1 MVWTERE
8 ENEMGKTVI
17 EKIVEHNTG
26 RSVKPG
32 DIVTVNVDR
41 VMIHDIFI
49 PFVAEKF
56 KEMGFEKLWDP
67 DKVVLIYDH
76 LVPAS
81 QLDDTRHFHVGD
93 AFAAKYGMTHV
104 HRSDGI
110 CHQLMTEAGYVK
122 PGDVTFGTD
131 SHTTTYGCVGA
142 FSSGIGYTEMASIL
156 GTGTMWIRVPET
168 IKVVINGKLPEN
180 VMSKDVILRLIGD
193 LGADGATYKALEF
206 SGSAVESM
214 TVASRM
220 TISNMAIEAGAKC
233 ALFTPDEKTA
243 EYCDVTLNDYQKS
256 LFGDPD
262 ANYCRVME
270 YNAEDFVPVMACPS
284 QVDKIRNVSGLEGTE
299 IDQVFIGSC
308 TNGRLEDL
316 AAAAEVLKGKK
327 VAKFVKLI
335 VTPASRKIYRQAADL
350 GILETLAESGAM
362 ITHPGCGLCCGRAGG
377 ILTDG
382 ERVVATNNRNF
393 LGRMGTSKVRSISP
407 PRERLRHVQW
417 PVRSFVRNRKNAS
430 TTVSKSSICRYHP
443 IEIQNPV
450 IRISRSH
457 TLRLSLITGFYI

>member
-1 MVWTERE
+1 
-8 ENEMGKTVI
+8 MGETVI
-17 EKIVEHNTG
+17 EKIIRNNVGHT
-26 RSVKPG
+26 VKPG

-56 KEMGFEKLWDP
+56 EEMGFKKLWDP

-81 QLDDTRHFHVGD
+81 QLDDIRHFHVGD
-93 AFAAKYGMTHV
+93 AFAEKYGMKNV

-122 PGDVTFGTD
+122 PGNIVFGTD

-156 GTGTMWIRVPET
+156 GTGTMWIKVPET
-168 IKVVINGKLPEN
+168 IKVVIDGELPAN

-193 LGADGATYKALEF
+193 LGADGATYRALEF
-206 SGSAVESM
+206 TGGAVKNMS
-214 TVASRM
+214 VASRM
-220 TISNMAIEAGAKC
+220 TIANMAIEAGAKC

-243 EYCDVTLNDYQKS
+243 EYCEIELNDFQKS
-256 LFGDPD
+256 LVGDGD
-262 ANYCRVME
+262 AAYLKTMTYRG
-270 YNAEDFVPVMACPS
+270 EDFVPVMACPS
-284 QVDKIRNVSGLEGTE
+284 QVDKIRDVSTLEGTE

-327 VAKFVKLI
+327 VADYVKLI
-335 VTPASRKIYRQAADL
+335 VTPASRKIYRQAIEL
-350 GILETLAESGAM
+350 GILDTLAEAGAM

-393 LGRMGTSKVRSISP
+393 LGRMGTSKVEIYLASP
-407 PRERLRHVQW
+407 KTAAACAVAG
-417 PVRSFVRNRKNAS
+417 KI
-430 TTVSKSSICRYHP
+430 VSPK
-443 IEIQNPV
+443 
-450 IRISRSH
+450 
-457 TLRLSLITGFYI
+457 

>member
-1 MVWTERE
+1 
-8 ENEMGKTVI
+8 MGKTVI
-17 EKIVEHNTG
+17 EKIIEHNTG
-26 RSVKPG
+26 KEVKPG

-81 QLDDTRHFHVGD
+81 QLDDTRHFHTGD
-93 AFAAKYGMTHV
+93 AFAEKYGMTHV

-122 PGDVTFGTD
+122 PGNIAFGTD

-156 GTGTMWIRVPET
+156 GTGTMWIKVPET

-206 SGSAVESM
+206 SGSAVENM

-243 EYCDVTLNDYQKS
+243 EYCDITLNDYQKS
-256 LFGDPD
+256 LVGDTD
-262 ANYCRVME
+262 ANYCKVME
-270 YNAEDFVPVMACPS
+270 YKAEDFVPVMACPS
-284 QVDKIRNVSGLEGTE
+284 QVDKIRNVSELEGTE

-327 VAKFVKLI
+327 VADFVKLI
-335 VTPASRKIYRQAADL
+335 VTPASRKIYRQADEM
-350 GILETLAESGAM
+350 GILDTLAEAGAI
-362 ITHPGCGLCCGRAGG
+362 ITHPGCGLCCGRTGG

-393 LGRMGTSKVRSISP
+393 LGRMGTSKVQIYLASP
-407 PRERLRHVQW
+407 
-417 PVRSFVRNRKNAS
+417 KTAAS
-430 TTVSKSSICRYHP
+430 CAIAGKIVSP
-443 IEIQNPV
+443 Q
-450 IRISRSH
+450 
-457 TLRLSLITGFYI
+457 

>member
-1 MVWTERE
+1 
-8 ENEMGKTVI
+8 MGKTVI
-17 EKIVEHNTG
+17 EKIIEHNTG
-26 RSVKPG
+26 KEVKPG

-56 KEMGFEKLWDP
+56 REMGFEKLWDP

-81 QLDDTRHFHVGD
+81 QLDDTRHFHTGD
-93 AFAAKYGMTHV
+93 AFAEKYGMTHV

-122 PGDVTFGTD
+122 PGNIAFGTD

-206 SGSAVESM
+206 SGSAVENM

-243 EYCDVTLNDYQKS
+243 EYCDITLNDYQKS
-256 LFGDPD
+256 LAGDAD
-262 ANYCRVME
+262 ANYCKVME
-270 YNAEDFVPVMACPS
+270 YKAEDFVPVMACPS
-284 QVDKIRNVSGLEGTE
+284 QVDKIRNVSELEGTE

-327 VAKFVKLI
+327 VADFVKLI
-335 VTPASRKIYRQAADL
+335 VTPASRKIYRQADEM
-350 GILETLAESGAM
+350 GILDTLAEAGAI
-362 ITHPGCGLCCGRAGG
+362 ITHPGCGLCCGRTGG

-393 LGRMGTSKVRSISP
+393 LGRMGTSKVQIYLASP
-407 PRERLRHVQW
+407 
-417 PVRSFVRNRKNAS
+417 KTAAS
-430 TTVSKSSICRYHP
+430 CAVAGKIVSP
-443 IEIQNPV
+443 Q
-450 IRISRSH
+450 
-457 TLRLSLITGFYI
+457 

>member
-1 MVWTERE
+1 
-8 ENEMGKTVI
+8 MGETVI
-17 EKIVEHNTG
+17 EKIIRNNVGHA
-26 RSVKPG
+26 VKPG

-56 KEMGFEKLWDP
+56 EEMGFQKLWDP

-81 QLDDTRHFHVGD
+81 QLDDTRHFHEGD
-93 AFAAKYGMTHV
+93 AFAEKYGMKNV

-122 PGDVTFGTD
+122 PGNIVFGTD

-156 GTGTMWIRVPET
+156 GTGTMWIKVPET
-168 IKVVINGKLPEN
+168 IKVVIDGELPNN

-193 LGADGATYKALEF
+193 LGADGATYRALEF
-206 SGSAVESM
+206 TGSAVKNMS
-214 TVASRM
+214 VASRM
-220 TISNMAIEAGAKC
+220 TIANMAIEAGAKC

-243 EYCDVTLNDYQKS
+243 EYCEIELNEFQKS
-256 LFGDPD
+256 LVGDED
-262 ANYCRVME
+262 AKYLKTVTYR
-270 YNAEDFVPVMACPS
+270 AEDLVPVMACPS
-284 QVDKIRNVSGLEGTE
+284 QVDKIRDVSTLEGTE

-327 VAKFVKLI
+327 VADYVKLI
-335 VTPASRKIYRQAADL
+335 VTPASRKIYRQAIEL
-350 GILETLAESGAM
+350 GILDTLAEAGAM
-362 ITHPGCGLCCGRAGG
+362 ITHPGCGLCCRRAGG

-393 LGRMGTSKVRSISP
+393 LGRMGTSKVEIYLASP
-407 PRERLRHVQW
+407 KTAAACALAG
-417 PVRSFVRNRKNAS
+417 KI
-430 TTVSKSSICRYHP
+430 VSPK
-443 IEIQNPV
+443 
-450 IRISRSH
+450 
-457 TLRLSLITGFYI
+457 

>member
-1 MVWTERE
+1 
-8 ENEMGKTVI
+8 MGETVI
-17 EKIVEHNTG
+17 EKIIRNNVGHT
-26 RSVKPG
+26 VKPG

-56 KEMGFEKLWDP
+56 EEMGFKKLWDP

-93 AFAAKYGMTHV
+93 AFAEKYGMKNV

-122 PGDVTFGTD
+122 PGNIVFGTD

-156 GTGTMWIRVPET
+156 GTGTMWIKVPET
-168 IKVVINGKLPEN
+168 IKVVIDGELPAN

-193 LGADGATYKALEF
+193 LGADGATYRALEF
-206 SGSAVESM
+206 TGSAVKNMSI
-214 TVASRM
+214 ASRM
-220 TISNMAIEAGAKC
+220 TIANMAIEAGAKC

-243 EYCDVTLNDYQKS
+243 EYCEIELNDFQKS
-256 LFGDPD
+256 LVGDGD
-262 ANYCRVME
+262 AAYLKTMTYRG
-270 YNAEDFVPVMACPS
+270 EDFVPVMACPS
-284 QVDKIRNVSGLEGTE
+284 QVYKIRDVSTLEGTE

-327 VAKFVKLI
+327 VADYVKLI
-335 VTPASRKIYRQAADL
+335 VTPASRKIYRQAIEL
-350 GILETLAESGAM
+350 GILDTLAEAGAM

-393 LGRMGTSKVRSISP
+393 LGRMGTSKVEIYLASP
-407 PRERLRHVQW
+407 KTAAACAVAG
-417 PVRSFVRNRKNAS
+417 KI
-430 TTVSKSSICRYHP
+430 VSPK
-443 IEIQNPV
+443 
-450 IRISRSH
+450 
-457 TLRLSLITGFYI
+457 

>member
-1 MVWTERE
+1 
-8 ENEMGKTVI
+8 MGETVI
-17 EKIVEHNTG
+17 EKIIRNNVGHT
-26 RSVKPG
+26 VKPG

-56 KEMGFEKLWDP
+56 EEMGFKKLWDP

-93 AFAAKYGMTHV
+93 AFAEKYGMKNV

-122 PGDVTFGTD
+122 PGNIVFGTD

-156 GTGTMWIRVPET
+156 GTGTMWIKVPET
-168 IKVVINGKLPEN
+168 IKVVIDGELPAN

-193 LGADGATYKALEF
+193 LGADGATYRALEF
-206 SGSAVESM
+206 TGSAVKNMS
-214 TVASRM
+214 VASRM
-220 TISNMAIEAGAKC
+220 TIANMAIEAGAKC

-243 EYCDVTLNDYQKS
+243 EYCEIELNDFQKS
-256 LFGDPD
+256 LVGDGD
-262 ANYCRVME
+262 AAYLKTMTYRG
-270 YNAEDFVPVMACPS
+270 EDFVPVMACPS
-284 QVDKIRNVSGLEGTE
+284 QVDKIRDVSTLEGTE

-327 VAKFVKLI
+327 VADYVKLI
-335 VTPASRKIYRQAADL
+335 VTPASRKIYRQAIEL
-350 GILETLAESGAM
+350 GILDTLAEAGAM

-393 LGRMGTSKVRSISP
+393 LGRMGTSKVEIYLASP
-407 PRERLRHVQW
+407 KTAAACAIAGKIV
-417 PVRSFVRNRKNAS
+417 
-430 TTVSKSSICRYHP
+430 
-443 IEIQNPV
+443 NPEK
-450 IRISRSH
+450 
-457 TLRLSLITGFYI
+457 